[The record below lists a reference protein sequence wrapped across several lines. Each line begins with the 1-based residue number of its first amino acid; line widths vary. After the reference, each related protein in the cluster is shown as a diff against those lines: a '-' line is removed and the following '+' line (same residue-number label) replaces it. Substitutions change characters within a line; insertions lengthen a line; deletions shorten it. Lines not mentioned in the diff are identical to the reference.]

1 MALSDRSKNRSEIW
15 WLGRFFSRIM
25 DIPEYLWYG
34 DKKHKGGMVMKEIT
48 SILALLMLFTGCGQS
63 TDIRESPPKKAET
76 STASAEE
83 KMITTTAV
91 TTTVIITVTTSEQ
104 PTTAV
109 TQEINIQ
116 TTEPVSTAETAVSGA
131 EVTSTD
137 NTTQAAEPP
146 QTTTSAATAAVTIP
160 VTTAQETAPS
170 IAVTEP
176 TTEQK
181 LLLPN
186 DGTDYDKAKAVY
198 EYMRQNGSG
207 TCVNHACMTYKLCCD
222 NGLQCR
228 LVWTDAGMYGHVANI
243 VNVDGIWYVLDTEG
257 EYFLDYNYC
266 FTEVVD
272 IDGNHIAD
280 SNIISDMSYDE
291 LH

>member
-1 MALSDRSKNRSEIW
+1 
-15 WLGRFFSRIM
+15 
-25 DIPEYLWYG
+25 
-34 DKKHKGGMVMKEIT
+34 MKEIT
-48 SILALLMLFTGCGQS
+48 AILALLMLLTGCGQN
-63 TDIRESPPKKAET
+63 TDIRESPPEKTEPT
-76 STASAEE
+76 TVSTEE

-91 TTTVIITVTTSEQ
+91 TTTVIITVTTAVQ

-109 TQEINIQ
+109 TQE
-116 TTEPVSTAETAVSGA
+116 TTVTEPTPVSTAEAAVSGA

-137 NTTQAAEPP
+137 NTTQASEPP

-160 VTTAQETAPS
+160 VTTAQQTAQP

-186 DGTDYDKAKAVY
+186 DGTDFGKAKAVY
-198 EYMRQNGSG
+198 EYVRQNGSG
-207 TCVNHACMTYKLCCD
+207 TCVNHACMTYELCCD

-228 LVWTDAGMYGHVANI
+228 LVWTDAGMYGHAANI

-257 EYFLDYNYC
+257 GYFLDYNYC

-280 SNIISDMSYDE
+280 SSIISDMSYDE

>member
-1 MALSDRSKNRSEIW
+1 M
-15 WLGRFFSRIM
+15 
-25 DIPEYLWYG
+25 
-34 DKKHKGGMVMKEIT
+34 KGIT
-48 SILALLMLFTGCGQS
+48 AILALLMLLTGCGQK
-63 TDIRESPPKKAET
+63 TDIRESPPTQNET
-76 STASAEE
+76 STVSAEE
-83 KMITTTAV
+83 KMTSSTSAASIAASTTAA
-91 TTTVIITVTTSEQ
+91 TIQ
-104 PTTAV
+104 PTIAV
-109 TQEINIQ
+109 TQETTIQ
-116 TTEPVSTAETAVSGA
+116 TSEPVSTAETAVSCA

-137 NTTQAAEPP
+137 NTTKATEPP
-146 QTTTSAATAAVTIP
+146 QTTTSAAVTIP
-160 VTTAQETAPS
+160 VTTAQQTAPP

-186 DGTDYDKAKAVY
+186 DGTDYGKAKAVY

-228 LVWTDAGMYGHVANI
+228 LVWTDSGMYGHAANI

-257 EYFLDYNYC
+257 GYFLDYNYC
-266 FTEVVD
+266 FTEIVD

-280 SNIISDMSYDE
+280 SSIISDMSYDE

>member
-1 MALSDRSKNRSEIW
+1 
-15 WLGRFFSRIM
+15 
-25 DIPEYLWYG
+25 
-34 DKKHKGGMVMKEIT
+34 MKEIT
-48 SILALLMLFTGCGQS
+48 AILALLMLLTGCGQNTKMS
-63 TDIRESPPKKAET
+63 ESSPTKNET
-76 STASAEE
+76 STVSAEE
-83 KMITTTAV
+83 KMINSTSVTTITATVTTTA
-91 TTTVIITVTTSEQ
+91 TVQ

-109 TQEINIQ
+109 TQETTIQ
-116 TTEPVSTAETAVSGA
+116 TTEPVSTAEAVVSGA

-137 NTTQAAEPP
+137 NTTKVTEPP
-146 QTTTSAATAAVTIP
+146 QTTTSAATEAVTIP
-160 VTTAQETAPS
+160 VTTAQETAPP

-186 DGTDYDKAKAVY
+186 DGTDYGKAKAVY

-222 NGLQCR
+222 NNLQCR
-228 LVWTDAGMYGHVANI
+228 LVWTDSGMYGHAANI

-257 EYFLDYNYC
+257 GYFLDYNYC
-266 FTEVVD
+266 FTEVID

-280 SNIISDMSYDE
+280 SSIISDMSYDE

>member
-1 MALSDRSKNRSEIW
+1 MKGITAILS
-15 WLGRFFSRIM
+15 F
-25 DIPEYLWYG
+25 
-34 DKKHKGGMVMKEIT
+34 
-48 SILALLMLFTGCGQS
+48 LMLLTGCGQNTVMS
-63 TDIRESPPKKAET
+63 ESLPTKTET
-76 STASAEE
+76 STVSAEE
-83 KMITTTAV
+83 KMVSSAATTAI
-91 TTTVIITVTTSEQ
+91 TATATVQ

-109 TQEINIQ
+109 TEETTIQ
-116 TTEPVSTAETAVSGA
+116 TTEPVSTAEAAVLGA

-137 NTTQAAEPP
+137 NTTPAAETP

-160 VTTAQETAPS
+160 VTTVQQTAPP

-176 TTEQK
+176 ITETK

-186 DGTDYDKAKAVY
+186 VGTDYGKAKAVY
-198 EYMRQNGSG
+198 EYMRQNGNG

-222 NGLQCR
+222 NGLQCC
-228 LVWTDAGMYGHVANI
+228 LAWTDAGMYGHVANI
-243 VNVDGIWYVLDTEG
+243 VNVDGIWYVLNTEG
-257 EYFLDYNYC
+257 GYFLDYNYC

-280 SNIISDMSYDE
+280 SSIISDMSYDE

>member
-1 MALSDRSKNRSEIW
+1 
-15 WLGRFFSRIM
+15 
-25 DIPEYLWYG
+25 
-34 DKKHKGGMVMKEIT
+34 MKEIT
-48 SILALLMLFTGCGQS
+48 AILALLMLLTGCGQS
-63 TDIRESPPKKAET
+63 TDIRESPPIKPET
-76 STASAEE
+76 ATVSTEE
-83 KMITTTAV
+83 KMIITTSAITITATTTL
-91 TTTVIITVTTSEQ
+91 Q

-109 TQEINIQ
+109 TQETTIQ
-116 TTEPVSTAETAVSGA
+116 TAEPVSTAETAVSGA

-146 QTTTSAATAAVTIP
+146 QTTTSAATAAETMP
-160 VTTAQETAPS
+160 VTTAQETAPP

-176 TTEQK
+176 TTESK

-186 DGTDYDKAKAVY
+186 DGTDYGKAKAVY

-207 TCVNHACMTYKLCCD
+207 TCVNHACMTYELCCD

-228 LVWTDAGMYGHVANI
+228 LVWTDAGMYGHVANV

-257 EYFLDYNYC
+257 GYFLDYNNC

-280 SNIISDMSYDE
+280 SSIISDMSYDE

>member
-1 MALSDRSKNRSEIW
+1 
-15 WLGRFFSRIM
+15 
-25 DIPEYLWYG
+25 
-34 DKKHKGGMVMKEIT
+34 MKEIT
-48 SILALLMLFTGCGQS
+48 TILALLMLLTGYGQS
-63 TDIRESPPKKAET
+63 TDTRESPPTPNET
-76 STASAEE
+76 STVSAEE
-83 KMITTTAV
+83 KMINSTSVTTITATVTTTA
-91 TTTVIITVTTSEQ
+91 TVQS
-104 PTTAV
+104 TTAV
-109 TQEINIQ
+109 KQE
-116 TTEPVSTAETAVSGA
+116 TTVTETMSVSTAEAAVSGA

-137 NTTQAAEPP
+137 NTTQATETP
-146 QTTTSAATAAVTIP
+146 QTTTSAATEAVTIP
-160 VTTAQETAPS
+160 VTTAQETAPP

-186 DGTDYDKAKAVY
+186 DGTDYGKAKAVY

-207 TCVNHACMTYKLCCD
+207 TCINHACMTYKLCCD

-228 LVWTDAGMYGHVANI
+228 LVWTDTGMYGHVANI
-243 VNVDGIWYVLDTEG
+243 VNVYGIWYVLDTEG
-257 EYFLDYNYC
+257 GYFLDYNYC

-280 SNIISDMSYDE
+280 SSIISDMSYDE

>member
-1 MALSDRSKNRSEIW
+1 
-15 WLGRFFSRIM
+15 
-25 DIPEYLWYG
+25 
-34 DKKHKGGMVMKEIT
+34 MKEIT
-48 SILALLMLFTGCGQS
+48 AILALLMLLTGCGQS
-63 TDIRESPPKKAET
+63 TDIRESPPIKPET
-76 STASAEE
+76 ATVSTEE
-83 KMITTTAV
+83 KMIITTSAITITATTTL
-91 TTTVIITVTTSEQ
+91 Q

-109 TQEINIQ
+109 TQETTIQ
-116 TTEPVSTAETAVSGA
+116 TAEPVSTAETAVSGA

-146 QTTTSAATAAVTIP
+146 QTTTSAATAAETMP
-160 VTTAQETAPS
+160 VTTAQETAPP

-176 TTEQK
+176 TTESK

-186 DGTDYDKAKAVY
+186 DGTDYGKAKAVY

-207 TCVNHACMTYKLCCD
+207 TCVNHACRTYEICHDIGIGCYI
-222 NGLQCR
+222 
-228 LVWTDAGMYGHVANI
+228 VWTDAGMYGHTANI

-257 EYFLDYNYC
+257 GYFLDYNYC

-280 SNIISDMSYDE
+280 SSIISDLSYDE

>member
-1 MALSDRSKNRSEIW
+1 
-15 WLGRFFSRIM
+15 M

-34 DKKHKGGMVMKEIT
+34 DKKHKWGMVMKEIT
-48 SILALLMLFTGCGQS
+48 AILAFLMLLTGCGQS
-63 TDIRESPPKKAET
+63 KDKIERTPEKTEPT
-76 STASAEE
+76 TASAEE
-83 KMITTTAV
+83 KMTSSIAV
-91 TTTVIITVTTSEQ
+91 TTTVIIAVTTSEQ

-109 TQEINIQ
+109 TQETTIQ
-116 TTEPVSTAETAVSGA
+116 TTEPVSTAEAAVSGA

-137 NTTQAAEPP
+137 NTTQATESP

-160 VTTAQETAPS
+160 VITAQETAPP

-186 DGTDYDKAKAVY
+186 DGTDYGKAKAVY
-198 EYMRQNGSG
+198 EYMRQNGCG
-207 TCVNHACMTYKLCCD
+207 TCVNHACMTYELCCD
-222 NGLQCR
+222 NGLQCC
-228 LVWTDAGMYGHVANI
+228 LVWTDAGMYGHTANI
-243 VNVDGIWYVLDTEG
+243 VNVDGIWYVLDCDG
-257 EYFLDYNYC
+257 GYFLDYNYC

-280 SNIISDMSYDE
+280 GSIISDMSYDE

>member
-1 MALSDRSKNRSEIW
+1 
-15 WLGRFFSRIM
+15 
-25 DIPEYLWYG
+25 
-34 DKKHKGGMVMKEIT
+34 MKEIT
-48 SILALLMLFTGCGQS
+48 AILALLMLLTGCGQS
-63 TDIRESPPKKAET
+63 TDTRESPPTKAET
-76 STASAEE
+76 SAVSTEE
-83 KMITTTAV
+83 KMI
-91 TTTVIITVTTSEQ
+91 ITTSAITITATATIQ

-109 TQEINIQ
+109 TQETTIK
-116 TTEPVSTAETAVSGA
+116 TTEPVSTAEAAVSDAG
-131 EVTSTD
+131 VTSTD
-137 NTTQAAEPP
+137 NTAQTTEPP
-146 QTTTSAATAAVTIP
+146 QTATSAATEAVPIP
-160 VTTAQETAPS
+160 VTNAQETAPP
-170 IAVTEP
+170 IAVTE
-176 TTEQK
+176 TITEPK

-186 DGTDYDKAKAVY
+186 DGTDYGKAKAVY

-257 EYFLDYNYC
+257 GYFLDYNNC

-280 SNIISDMSYDE
+280 SSIISDMSYDE

>member
-1 MALSDRSKNRSEIW
+1 
-15 WLGRFFSRIM
+15 
-25 DIPEYLWYG
+25 
-34 DKKHKGGMVMKEIT
+34 MKEIT
-48 SILALLMLFTGCGQS
+48 TILALLMLLTGCGQS
-63 TDIRESPPKKAET
+63 TDTRESPPTPNET
-76 STASAEE
+76 STVSAEE
-83 KMITTTAV
+83 KMINSTSVTTITATVTTTA
-91 TTTVIITVTTSEQ
+91 TVQS
-104 PTTAV
+104 TTAV
-109 TQEINIQ
+109 KQE
-116 TTEPVSTAETAVSGA
+116 TTVTETMSVSTAEAAVSGA

-137 NTTQAAEPP
+137 NTTQATETP
-146 QTTTSAATAAVTIP
+146 QTTTSAATEAVTIP
-160 VTTAQETAPS
+160 VTTAQETAPP

-186 DGTDYDKAKAVY
+186 DGTDYGKAKAVY

-207 TCVNHACMTYKLCCD
+207 TCINHACMTYKLCCD

-228 LVWTDAGMYGHVANI
+228 LVWTDTGMYGHVANI
-243 VNVDGIWYVLDTEG
+243 VNVYGIWYVLDTEG
-257 EYFLDYNYC
+257 GYFLDYNYC

-280 SNIISDMSYDE
+280 SSIISDMSYDE

>member
-1 MALSDRSKNRSEIW
+1 
-15 WLGRFFSRIM
+15 
-25 DIPEYLWYG
+25 
-34 DKKHKGGMVMKEIT
+34 MKEIT
-48 SILALLMLFTGCGQS
+48 AILALLMLLTGCGQNTGMS
-63 TDIRESPPKKAET
+63 ESPPTKNEF
-76 STASAEE
+76 STISAEE
-83 KMITTTAV
+83 KMISYAAATAAITETV
-91 TTTVIITVTTSEQ
+91 TTTVQ

-109 TQEINIQ
+109 TQETTIQ
-116 TTEPVSTAETAVSGA
+116 TTEPVSTAEAAVSGA

-137 NTTQAAEPP
+137 NTTKATETP
-146 QTTTSAATAAVTIP
+146 QTATSAATVTIS
-160 VTTAQETAPS
+160 VTTAQQTAPP

-186 DGTDYDKAKAVY
+186 DGTDYGKAKAVY

-222 NGLQCR
+222 NNLQCR
-228 LVWTDAGMYGHVANI
+228 LVWTDSGMYGHAANI

-257 EYFLDYNYC
+257 GYFLDYNYC

-280 SNIISDMSYDE
+280 SSIISDLSYDE

>member
-1 MALSDRSKNRSEIW
+1 
-15 WLGRFFSRIM
+15 
-25 DIPEYLWYG
+25 
-34 DKKHKGGMVMKEIT
+34 MKEIT
-48 SILALLMLFTGCGQS
+48 AILALLMLLTGCGQS
-63 TDIRESPPKKAET
+63 TDIRESPPIKPET
-76 STASAEE
+76 ATVSTEE
-83 KMITTTAV
+83 KMIITTSAITITATTTL
-91 TTTVIITVTTSEQ
+91 Q

-109 TQEINIQ
+109 TQETTIQ
-116 TTEPVSTAETAVSGA
+116 TAEPVSTAETAVSGA

-146 QTTTSAATAAVTIP
+146 QTTTSAATAAETMP
-160 VTTAQETAPS
+160 GTTAQETAPP
-170 IAVTEP
+170 IAITEP
-176 TTEQK
+176 TTESK

-186 DGTDYDKAKAVY
+186 DGTDYGKAKAVY
-198 EYMRQNGSG
+198 EFMRQNGSG
-207 TCVNHACMTYKLCCD
+207 TCVNHACMTYELCCD

-228 LVWTDAGMYGHVANI
+228 LVWTDAGIYGHVANI

-257 EYFLDYNYC
+257 GYFLDYNYC

-280 SNIISDMSYDE
+280 SSIISDISCDE